1 MEEIKVSI
9 IVPVYNVE
17 KYLSQCLDSAI
28 GQTLKG
34 IEIIAVNDGS
44 TDRSLYI
51 LKEYKK
57 KYNNFFIIDQENKGL
72 SAARNSGLNNAK
84 GKYVYF
90 LDSDD
95 YIDKSLCEICY
106 TECEKN
112 KLDSITFDAE
122 VFYDN
127 DDLIK
132 NNKFNYNRKSKLSSK
147 VMTGLEFYEIL
158 LQSKAYKSSVCLF
171 FYKKEFLEKNNIKF
185 YPNILHEDEMFT
197 SKILFYCNKI
207 KYISNSLFFRRVR
220 RNSIMTSSKSIKNA
234 IGYYTVAEE
243 LQKLYKY
250 KIKSNIIKNHI
261 NNFYVTAF
269 DIALDLRDNSD
280 SKILIKDIRK
290 NTLFKG
296 MGFKYDIKIGIP
308 RCYRIIKRL
317 FDKKK

>member
-17 KYLSQCLDSAI
+17 KYLRQCLDSAV

-44 TDRSLYI
+44 TDGSLYI
-51 LKEYKK
+51 LQEYKK
-57 KYNNFFIIDQENKGL
+57 KYNNFFIINQKNKGL
-72 SAARNSGLNNAK
+72 SAARNSGLSNAK

-106 TECEKN
+106 TECEKD

-127 DDLIK
+127 DELIK
-132 NNKFNYNRKSKLSSK
+132 NNKFNYNRKGK
-147 VMTGLEFYEIL
+147 VPSNVMMGLQFYEL
-158 LQSKAYKSSVCLF
+158 LLRRKSYKSSVWLF
-171 FYKKEFLEKNNIKF
+171 FYKRDFLIKNDIKF

-207 KYISNSLFFRRVR
+207 KYISNALFFRRVR
-220 RNSIMTSSKSIKNA
+220 ENSIMTSSKSIKNA
-234 IGYYTVAEE
+234 LGYYTVAEE

-250 KIKSNIIKNHI
+250 KIKSNIIKKHI

-269 DIALDLRDNSD
+269 DIAFDLRDNSD

-296 MGFKYDIKIGIP
+296 MGFKHDIKIGIP
-308 RCYRIIKRL
+308 RCYRIAKGL
-317 FDKKK
+317 FNKNK